1 MDTQYKDLRAALV
14 GQGDLELCPEYKKY
28 EVKIDVW
35 AKLPQEKRDRH
46 FKRFMSQTSLVDTRT
61 VFTTNGQKVYKGPGK
76 NGGKKP
82 HQRKRRRNAKTT
94 SFPKKK

>member
-14 GQGDLELCPEYKKY
+14 GQGDFELCSQYKKY

-35 AKLPQEKRDRH
+35 AKLPKEWRDKH
-46 FKRFMSQTSLVDTRT
+46 FKKFMSQKSLTDTRT
-61 VFTTNGQKVYKGPGK
+61 VSTTDGNKVYTGPGK

-94 SFPKKK
+94 SLPKNK